1 MTTELGTKPPLPFS
15 SRSFALGLGGG
26 GAVLLVIFAYLGL
39 SSAATIAA
47 RQEKLASHT
56 VIIERE
62 AAAPIATPFG
72 PFLPPE
78 EQSPDE
84 TATAEPGQPVT
95 PVESLTTPEEQAVP
109 EVITTLPRAPI
120 DGLYEDTVDGR
131 LPVIRKSD
139 KLTPFSAYRRPFTPV
154 PGKRAISIVVM
165 DLGIS
170 DTATKSVIADLPP
183 DVSLVIDPYSTNPD
197 FWSTEARSAGHEVWL
212 KLPVESSLYP
222 MDDTGPQTLMI
233 NALEKQN
240 INKLNWVLSR
250 TTGYAGVVTDEDPNY
265 IKAANAARPVLSSLF
280 TRGLGFVDG
289 DTTPEE
295 MPASVAAGLGGPYA
309 HNNVWVDVPA
319 TSAHVAASL
328 RQLEVLAEGNG
339 HAVGFIH
346 ATPMSLEMLKNWIA
360 GLPDKN
366 IVLAPLSAQATITAN
381 P

>member
-1 MTTELGTKPPLPFS
+1 MTTESGTKPPLPFS
-15 SRSFALGLGGG
+15 TRSFALGLAGGG
-26 GAVLLVIFAYLGL
+26 SALLLLFAYLALNGT
-39 SSAATIAA
+39 ATIAA

-56 VIIERE
+56 AVIERTGPLFGPFQPAQRPPAE
-62 AAAPIATPFG
+62 AAAAEEPEQV
-72 PFLPPE
+72 LPPE
-78 EQSPDE
+78 EPGE
-84 TATAEPGQPVT
+84 AGAARPEAPIAAE
-95 PVESLTTPEEQAVP
+95 A
-109 EVITTLPRAPI
+109 ITLPRAPI

-139 KLTPFSAYRRPFTPV
+139 KLTPFAAYRRPFTPV
-154 PGKRAISIVVM
+154 PGKRIASIVVM

-170 DTATKSVIADLPP
+170 DAATKAAIADLPP

-222 MDDTGPQTLMI
+222 MDDSGPQTLMI

-265 IKAANAARPVLSSLF
+265 IKAANAARPVLNSLF
-280 TRGLGFVDG
+280 ARGLGFVDG

-295 MPASVAAGLGGPYA
+295 TPASIAAGLKAPYG
-309 HNNVWVDVPA
+309 HNNVWVDVPV
-319 TSAHVAASL
+319 TTAHVAASL
-328 RQLEVLAEGNG
+328 RQLEVLAEGSG
-339 HAVGFIH
+339 QAIGFIH
-346 ATPMSLEMLKNWIA
+346 ATPMSLEMLQRWIS

-366 IVLAPLSAQATITAN
+366 IILAPLSAQATIAAN

>member
-1 MTTELGTKPPLPFS
+1 MTTESGTKPPLPFS
-15 SRSFALGLGGG
+15 SRSFALGLAGG
-26 GAVLLVIFAYLGL
+26 GAALLLLFAYLALNG
-39 SSAATIAA
+39 AATIAA
-47 RQEKLASHT
+47 RQEKLAAHT
-56 VIIERE
+56 VIIERTG
-62 AAAPIATPFG
+62 ALFG
-72 PFLPPE
+72 PFQPAQRPPE
-78 EQSPDE
+78 EAAPVE
-84 TATAEPGQPVT
+84 EALKAPPAEPGEAGVARPET
-95 PVESLTTPEEQAVP
+95 PMAAEA
-109 EVITTLPRAPI
+109 ITLPRAPV

-131 LPVIRKSD
+131 LPVTRKSD
-139 KLTPFSAYRRPFTPV
+139 KLTPFAAYRRPFTPV
-154 PGKRAISIVVM
+154 PGKRIVSIVVM

-170 DTATKSVIADLPP
+170 DTATKSAIANLAP

-197 FWSTEARSAGHEVWL
+197 FWSTEARNAGHEIWL

-265 IKAANAARPVLSSLF
+265 IKAANAARPVLNSLF
-280 TRGLGFVDG
+280 ARGLGFVDG

-295 MPASVAAGLGGPYA
+295 TPASIAAGLGAPYG
-309 HNNVWVDVPA
+309 HNDVWVDVPA
-319 TSAHVAASL
+319 TTAHVAASL

-339 HAVGFIH
+339 QAVGFIH
-346 ATPMSLEMLKNWIA
+346 ATPLSLEMLQRWIS

-366 IVLAPLSAQATITAN
+366 IVLAPLSAQAKITAS